1 MTQLKKEK
9 NIKIV
14 VVNKEGIN
22 TQDLA
27 QDFQG
32 ISFLKL

>member
-22 TQDLA
+22 AQDLA

-32 ISFLKL
+32 ISFQKL